1 MFHYVETPGKFR
13 NVKIIFELNYTGG
26 IMVIV
31 RRRWGLTSSKS
42 EFPVLFSGIHV
53 SQTVS

>member
-1 MFHYVETPGKFR
+1 MPFAGSFSRPGG
-13 NVKIIFELNYTGG
+13 V
-26 IMVIV
+26 MVIV

-42 EFPVLFSGIHV
+42 EFPVLFSGIHF